1 MKPEI
6 SAGHTP
12 PPALRSMI
20 FCPGNRLDLVKK
32 GVASGADAVIVDLED
47 AVPATAKAAARH
59 NLTQLPASDVPLY
72 VRINGAE
79 TGHLWDDAVA
89 AGAAGVA
96 GIVVPK
102 ADDARLLT
110 RLDGALTALEHAAG
124 RTAGATQLIPLI
136 ESARGVLDCR
146 AMLESTGRVRTV
158 LFGSGEQ
165 GDLVADMGCEWTPDG
180 TGLLAARTL
189 VVLAARAADVQPMD
203 AVFMD
208 FRNLDALR
216 DECLLARRT
225 GYVGKVAIHP
235 AQLPVIH
242 EVFTPSEAEV
252 AEQRRILTLFDQAL
266 ASGQA
271 SISVDGRMVDYA
283 VAARARSLLR
293 RAEAVRDR

>member
-6 SAGHTP
+6 SAGHTAP
-12 PPALRSMI
+12 PTLRSMI
-20 FCPGNRLDLVKK
+20 FSPGSRLDLVLK

-47 AVPATAKAAARH
+47 AVAATAKAEARRS
-59 NLTQLPASDVPLY
+59 LAELPPSDVPVY

-79 TGHLWDDAVA
+79 TEHLWDDAVA
-89 AGAAGVA
+89 AAVAGVA

-110 RLDGALTALEHAAG
+110 RLDGALTALERVAG
-124 RTAGATQLIPLI
+124 QPAGATEIIPLI

-146 AMLESTGRVRTV
+146 AMLESTGRIRIV

-165 GDLVADMGCEWTPDG
+165 GDLVTDMGCEWTPDG
-180 TGLLAARTL
+180 SGLLAARTL
-189 VVLAARAADVQPMD
+189 VVLAARAAGVLPMD

-208 FRNLDALR
+208 LRNLDALR

-242 EVFTPSEAEV
+242 EVFTPSAAEV
-252 AEQRRILTLFDQAL
+252 AQQRRILELFDQAV
-266 ASGQA
+266 ASGSA
-271 SISVDGRMVDYA
+271 SISVDGLMVDYA
-283 VAARARSLLR
+283 VAARARSVLR
-293 RAEAVRDR
+293 RAEAVRGR